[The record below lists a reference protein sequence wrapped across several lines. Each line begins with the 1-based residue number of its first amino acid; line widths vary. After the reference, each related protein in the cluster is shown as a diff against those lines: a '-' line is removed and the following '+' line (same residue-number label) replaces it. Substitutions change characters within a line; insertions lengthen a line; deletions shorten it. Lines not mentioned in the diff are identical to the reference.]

1 MAAGTRSARLLKSD
15 VDLDDGERRSL
26 LERMAETLRVVH
38 GNEVNALEA
47 LVGAVG

>member
-1 MAAGTRSARLLKSD
+1 MKADA
-15 VDLDDGERRSL
+15 DLGDGDRRKL
-26 LERMAETLRVVH
+26 FERMAETLRIVH

>member
-1 MAAGTRSARLLKSD
+1 MPTWETGR
-15 VDLDDGERRSL
+15 ERRL
-26 LERMAETLRVVH
+26 FGRMSETLRIVH